1 MLIKPYLKLSLLLI
15 LFSCTFILCKP
26 TPREST
32 KTSLQEIVGI
42 TFIETRREF
51 DTGYSFSG
59 SGFQQV
65 PEWVLYFLPGDS
77 VKIYSPFE
85 KKYIFYP
92 IYFDHKNVVNF
103 AREWLRIKYAG
114 KDSLVLQ
121 LLNVQAKKIN
131 RERSNVYMKFY
142 SENYIKNVL
151 HADPDSLKRPTRK
164 DTLFIQAKVQK
175 ANRYP
180 YVSDS
185 VFSARNPVQ
194 FVSRSIDVKVEK
206 VKASDNINS
215 SKADDYLYPEY
226 YITINNAH
234 KDFSESYTAF
244 VNQAGQVFVSEFAVL
259 DEEFR
264 ESRRRVLQGISD
276 VYLERFLT
284 IIPGNTL
291 GIPHTSEIL
300 LHIKGIKY
308 PAN

>member
-1 MLIKPYLKLSLLLI
+1 MLIKPYLKLAPLLI
-15 LFSCTFILCKP
+15 LLACTFLSCKP
-26 TPREST
+26 APKEST
-32 KTSLQEIVGI
+32 KSSLQKIVGI
-42 TFIETRREF
+42 KFIETRREF
-51 DTGYSFSG
+51 DTGYSFSE

-85 KKYIFYP
+85 QKYIFYP

-103 AREWLRIKYAG
+103 AREWLRVKHAD

-121 LLNVQAKKIN
+121 LLNVQARVIN
-131 RERSNVYMKFY
+131 RERSNVFMKFY
-142 SENYIKNVL
+142 SEDYIKKVL
-151 HADPDSLKRPTRK
+151 KANPDSLKRPSRRDSLYIK
-164 DTLFIQAKVQK
+164 AKVEK
-175 ANRYP
+175 ANRQP

-194 FVSRSIDVKVEK
+194 FVSRSVDVSVEK
-206 VKASDNINS
+206 VKASDKINS

-226 YITINNAH
+226 YITIKNAH
-234 KDFSESYTAF
+234 KDFSETYTAF
-244 VNQAGQVFVSEFAVL
+244 VNQDGQVVVSEFAVL

-264 ESRRRVLQGISD
+264 ESKRRVLQGISD

-291 GIPHTSEIL
+291 GISHTSEIL
-300 LHIKGIKY
+300 LHIKGIKF